1 MWSIHLHWNLLMK
14 KVYIN
19 YLIWPTNFLF
29 LLLSVIDTFM
39 ISIMRTCKDVC
50 MCFFEVPQKLLL
62 SPFRMCY
69 IYISFNFIPLNVSD
83 LLLWSFFIIIFMV
96 GFDCC
101 HLVFALLFVVFSV
114 YFVSNTPKMCRFMP
128 MHIFLYEL
136 VVLNGRL
143 SGVDPLC
150 PIQVC
155 VLSLSFFYETL
166 ALILKT
172 NQW

>member
-1 MWSIHLHWNLLMK
+1 MCACAFLK
-14 KVYIN
+14 F
-19 YLIWPTNFLF
+19 PRNFYF
-29 LLLSVIDTFM
+29 RF
-39 ISIMRTCKDVC
+39 
-50 MCFFEVPQKLLL
+50 
-62 SPFRMCY
+62 FRMCY
-69 IYISFNFIPLNVSD
+69 IYISFNFFPLNVSD

-101 HLVFALLFVVFSV
+101 HLVFALLFCGIFGLFCLQYPENVPIHANA
-114 YFVSNTPKMCRFMP
+114 Y
-128 MHIFLYEL
+128 FLYEL

-155 VLSLSFFYETL
+155 VLSLTFFFETL
-166 ALILKT
+166 ALRLKT